1 MYPLPFSRKL
11 IWLECILRKS
21 VRHESS
27 GLIPGHFCEASP
39 IASLRCMLGKKVDKS
54 SFFFSS
60 PATMYNRSKI
70 SRCICSRK
78 TGNWLGR
85 AAAPLAALTAGLHEV
100 KWWVTR
106 AAGSHT
112 DPIGILLHISVFGIK
127 KKEKLL
133 LLNRPLNCLNHLLT
147 LIQRLSGHSKSSL
160 GDAAIELQKLWYIYR
175 WHNISA

>member
-39 IASLRCMLGKKVDKS
+39 IASLRCMLGKKVDES

-60 PATMYNRSKI
+60 PAMMYNRSKI

-85 AAAPLAALTAGLHEV
+85 AAAPLAALTVGLHEV

-112 DPIGILLHISVFGIK
+112 DPIGILHHIGVFGIK
-127 KKEKLL
+127 KKEKKNFCCWIDPYVVHPASFLSHLL
-133 LLNRPLNCLNHLLT
+133 LWCWDLL
-147 LIQRLSGHSKSSL
+147 S
-160 GDAAIELQKLWYIYR
+160 
-175 WHNISA
+175 